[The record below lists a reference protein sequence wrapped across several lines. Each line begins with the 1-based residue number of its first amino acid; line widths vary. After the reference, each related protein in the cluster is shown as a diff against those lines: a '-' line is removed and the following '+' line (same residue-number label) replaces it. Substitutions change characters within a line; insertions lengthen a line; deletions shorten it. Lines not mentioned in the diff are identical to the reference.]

1 MTKHRKLLYGAVIAG
16 CLLVLLA
23 LGIGRALILGSRTK
37 SFPLHGEI
45 VALLLESPS
54 QERFLSFVSQNKLP
68 CMMVREG
75 DQEEIIFLRGHGYA
89 FFRENVLREWSSH
102 DKTLRINAVSR
113 ETMDRIVRKN
123 GTPAELIRH
132 LGAPSIAYCM
142 GDDLDLTYL
151 FKRNPAAQT
160 PDGRFHSS
168 CIVSFKKNR
177 FRSLSFSI
185 IDDLNQT
192 DALEIFL

>member
-23 LGIGRALILGSRTK
+23 IGIGRALILGSRTET
-37 SFPLHGEI
+37 FPLHGEI

-54 QERFLSFVSQNKLP
+54 QERFLSFVNQNKLP

-75 DQEEIIFLRGHGYA
+75 DQEKIIFLRGHGYA
-89 FFRENVLREWSSH
+89 VFRGNVLREWSSS
-102 DKTLRINAVSR
+102 DKTLRINAVSE

-123 GTPAELIRH
+123 GTPAEIIRH
-132 LGAPSIAYCM
+132 LGAPSIAYSR
-142 GDDLDLTYL
+142 GDDLYLTYL

-168 CIVSFKKNR
+168 CSVSFKKNR
-177 FRSLSFSI
+177 FRGLSFSI

-192 DALEIFL
+192 DALEIFF